1 MDQDSNPYD
10 PNRTAAAGPPEPVSA
25 SSSATGLRHQVI
37 ALSVLMSFSLYL
49 DRICLGEIVK
59 SDGFLRDLQLEKQ
72 EIGRVL
78 GAFFFTYALFQVP
91 AGWVSDRY
99 GARRMMTGYILA
111 WSLLTGLTGL
121 MTGMAGLLL
130 VRLGVGVAQAGAYPT
145 SGAMIRRWIPPI
157 QRGRASSLVSFGG
170 RLGGTLA
177 PLLTAQL
184 ILFLGGWR
192 ETLWAYGFTGAGVAL
207 GYWWIVRDRPAEH
220 PRCNEAERALIGR
233 PVDDARPSASEIL
246 PMLWSCCCS
255 RSLWLNS
262 LTQFCVNIGWVFLV
276 TWLPTYLKE
285 SPGMPPIVAAVTT
298 RFPTLFSNPGDAAT
312 AIGATM
318 VTAVLAMGM
327 VGQLAGGWAT
337 DFCVRTFGLRRGRV
351 IPLSLACW
359 IAGAAYVCCLALDN
373 LWAIVACCGVVSL
386 MTDVGTPSTW
396 AFMQDVGGRNTAA
409 IQGWGNMWGNLGAAL
424 NSIMVPLILES
435 TAAAGAGQK
444 LVFLSCAGAFL
455 IAGLSAL
462 GMDATKPVRRLAA
475 ADG

>member
-1 MDQDSNPYD
+1 MVRRDNPHD
-10 PNRTAAAGPPEPVSA
+10 HMQTDRATGQSPIPVA
-25 SSSATGLRHQVI
+25 PHATGLRHQVI
-37 ALSVLMSFSLYL
+37 AISVLMSFSLYL
-49 DRICLGEIVK
+49 DRVCLGEIVK
-59 SDGFLRDLQLEKQ
+59 SDGFLRDLQLSKQ
-72 EIGRVL
+72 QIGSVL

-121 MTGMAGLLL
+121 MTGVSGLLL
-130 VRLGVGVAQAGAYPT
+130 ARLGVGVAQAGAYPT

-192 ETLWAYGFTGAGVAL
+192 ETLWAYGLTGIGVAL
-207 GYWWIVRDRPAEH
+207 SYWIIVRDRPSEH
-220 PRCNEAERALIGR
+220 PRCNAAERMLIGQ
-233 PVDDARPSASEIL
+233 PVDDARPSPREIL

-262 LTQFCVNIGWVFLV
+262 LTQFCVNIGWVFLI

-285 SPGMPPIVAAVTT
+285 SPGMPPIVTAITD
-298 RFPTLFSNPGDAAT
+298 RFPRLFSSREDAAT
-312 AIGATM
+312 AIGAAM

-327 VGQLAGGWAT
+327 VGQLVGGWAT
-337 DFCVRTFGLRRGRV
+337 DVSVKKFGLRRGRV
-351 IPLSLACW
+351 IPLCLACW
-359 IAGAAYVCCLALDN
+359 VAGAAYICCLTLDN

-424 NSIMVPLILES
+424 NSMMVPRILES
-435 TAAAGAGQK
+435 TAAVGAGQK

-455 IAGLSAL
+455 IAGIAAL
-462 GMDATKPVRRLAA
+462 GMDATKPVRRAA
-475 ADG
+475 VTDG